1 MENAIKVLVV
11 DDEKT
16 ILNMV
21 SEVLSDAGYQVM
33 QANSAQTAA
42 RAFLNCPC
50 PVVITDIRMESEMS
64 GVQLLRLIKQV
75 EPDSQVIL
83 MTAYANSECMLEAIR
98 ANAFDFL
105 LKPFD
110 DIDRV
115 TNVVHRAIEKWQLIQ
130 DNIIA
135 MDKIRIEKQQLEHDN
150 RALQEQSV
158 HDGDN
163 DVYNREFIAEVIESE
178 TARAIRYER
187 HYSIIM
193 TTLEH
198 HCENAADQLLIRSKL
213 KEATQHIKDLLR
225 NSDIFAHYE
234 GSKYIILLPETDKKG
249 ALILANRIRDKIE
262 ESSHVKYQQDR
273 TELKISISLASASFP
288 EDGNECSIL
297 MHALERTTEQ
307 FSAKS

>member
-1 MENAIKVLVV
+1 MESPIQILVV
-11 DDEKT
+11 DDEET

-33 QANSAQTAA
+33 QANNAQTAA
-42 RAFLNCPC
+42 RIFLNNPC

-83 MTAYANSECMLEAIR
+83 MTAYASSESMLEAIR

-110 DIDRV
+110 DIYRV
-115 TNVVHRAIEKWQLIQ
+115 IDVVYRALEKWKFIQ

-135 MDKIRIEKQQLEHDN
+135 IKKIRLDKQQLEHDN
-150 RALQEQSV
+150 IALMKQSV
-158 HDGDN
+158 HDGDS
-163 DVYNREFIAEVIESE
+163 DIYNREFITEVIENE

-187 HYSIIM
+187 HYSVIM
-193 TTLEH
+193 MTLDY
-198 HCENAADQLLIRSKL
+198 HCENAADPLIMQSKL
-213 KEATQHIKDLLR
+213 KEVTQHIKGLLR

-249 ALILANRIRDKIE
+249 TLILADRIKNKIE
-262 ESSHVKYQQDR
+262 ESNHIKHHQDR
-273 TELKISISLASASFP
+273 TELNISVSLATASFP
-288 EDGNECSIL
+288 EDGDGCSML
-297 MHALERTTEQ
+297 MYALENATE
-307 FSAKS
+307 